1 MAALV
6 VLPLDQSTIL
16 MGGENTTLA
25 TREAQRKQAL
35 LELKTIEDAG
45 SSLSTTHAFPSFRSG
60 GSSLSRAPKTEYE
73 TSQAL
78 QSHRR
83 AQHPRLRRPAPD
95 SARARLQA
103 LFNTICGYDPT
114 LPSDERFCAT
124 LTQYDSVPQYSAKYQ
139 SEHEHSSAPTTD
151 EPMVPS
157 CPRHPDRFAPR
168 PCYPHTPLPFIQ
180 RGLVATQQLIAEG
193 KALRMAP
200 TTKTKTHTERD
211 NEGLLNHSPRTEPPS
226 LLVVTS
232 HRRLAPFDLRDCD
245 APPATYEDTEV
256 EVSTPVP
263 YRFEQEA
270 ADANLSGR
278 RRLRVSKPD
287 DEQSRGKPKW

>member
-6 VLPLDQSTIL
+6 VLPLDQSTIF

-45 SSLSTTHAFPSFRSG
+45 SSLSTLILDSTHAFPSFRSG

-78 QSHRR
+78 QIAGPSI
-83 AQHPRLRRPAPD
+83 PASADLPPD

-151 EPMVPS
+151 DPMVPS
-157 CPRHPDRFAPR
+157 CPRHPDRGLRATDPQTTTDFCGAER
-168 PCYPHTPLPFIQ
+168 QCGWRRRQ
-180 RGLVATQQLIAEG
+180 RRRRVGRRDELTVTAD
-193 KALRMAP
+193 
-200 TTKTKTHTERD
+200 TKRD

-226 LLVVTS
+226 LLVVTN
-232 HRRLAPFDLRDCD
+232 CD